1 MAAGPF
7 QDAAVAAANKYG
19 VPVNMFLWQIGKE
32 SSWDPNAKNP
42 KSSATGIAQFTK
54 GTAQQFGIDPLDPY
68 ASLDAAAKYN
78 AMLYKQE
85 GTWQGALTKYGTL
98 HDADA
103 KTLQGFSA
111 ALGKD
116 AAAAQASEQ
125 SSGNGIM
132 SGLKSVFD
140 GSMFGLYSD
149 TFKNLSGSGEPSG
162 AWNFSKWLGSGT
174 FIVLGIVVIALAILS
189 NQQVKQVVVAAAA
202 KGAK

>member
-32 SSWDPNAKNP
+32 SSWNPTAKNP
-42 KSSATGIAQFTK
+42 KSTATGIAQFTE
-54 GTAQQFGIDPLDPY
+54 GTAKDFGINPLDPY
-68 ASLDAAAKYN
+68 ASLDAAAKYD
-78 AMLYKQE
+78 AMLYKKE

-103 KTLQGFSA
+103 KTLNEFAG

-116 AAAAQASEQ
+116 AEAAQT
-125 SSGNGIM
+125 SGGGVM
-132 SGLKSVFD
+132 DSLKSIWNN
-140 GSMFGLYSD
+140 SAFGLYSD
-149 TFKNLSGSGEPSG
+149 TFKNLTGTGTPSG
-162 AWNFSKWLGSGT
+162 AWDFSKWLGSGT
-174 FIVLGIVVIALAILS
+174 FIVLGIVVVALAILS
-189 NQQVKQVVVAAAA
+189 NQQVKQVVVAAAT